1 MQRVNRHEAFA
12 EHFSTVDVSKLKNLA
27 LSGDLQHLPFR
38 SICWKLFFDIISPTP
53 GLKSAPASLMK
64 VRESYEKRRDSLL
77 ADPRQ
82 SKDVDAII
90 NNPLSQSD
98 ESPWAKFFQNEELQ
112 KEINKDV
119 ERTFPDQDF
128 FQDKEVRK
136 MMLHILFVYAK
147 ENPNLGYKQGMHEL
161 LAPILYLVNREK
173 SSFQKEAAGDVFAQL
188 TDEKYVEH
196 DSAEIF
202 FRLMETCCEWFSSN
216 QQASSPKATPVKS
229 TPLAQEESV
238 GAKAEPPTMSS
249 AVRKCHRIHH
259 ILLKSKDEQLY
270 QFLESQKIEPQIY
283 CLYVESLTSHF
294 KQRIDLFFHSINIL
308 YSLFLFLIN
317 ANTPFYA
324 RKWIRLLF
332 GREFHLEDVMT
343 LWDAI
348 FASDISS
355 FIEYVAVAMLI
366 YIREHVIGKDS
377 MMAMKRLLKF
387 PPVED
392 VTAISKLASQ
402 LRQPGYQHFQKKTYA
417 PAPILSGP
425 QSVYDPLGAGDRAGA
440 IDRPKGS
447 KISSVSTSN
456 PTFGIYQSPAAK
468 PSSAGPASGSARN
481 YQPQGFNPSTGPSTS
496 QRLVSQRHYD
506 HENKESAQSLQ
517 SRVRQLEKRNEQLL
531 RLQQEMSQRLQA
543 TIENFQTELLD
554 KGVAEVDENKVFV
567 TLAELKQVKD
577 ILSHTIEIPEDYLYK
592 GPTEKEP
599 TTPPPGRGKAVDPLG
614 ALIS

>member
-283 CLYVESLTSHF
+283 CL
-294 KQRIDLFFHSINIL
+294 
-308 YSLFLFLIN
+308 
-317 ANTPFYA
+317 
-324 RKWIRLLF
+324 KWIRLLF

-554 KGVAEVDENKVFV
+554 KG
-567 TLAELKQVKD
+567 
-577 ILSHTIEIPEDYLYK
+577 
-592 GPTEKEP
+592 
-599 TTPPPGRGKAVDPLG
+599 
-614 ALIS
+614 